1 MIPLYL
7 KDFKG
12 KKKNSQSIFSH
23 LSKSH
28 VKKTIHQ
35 TLWCFKLSTLLT
47 DKKECSFVTKT
58 ISLLANCSHFLRTKT
73 NGNSL
78 REVALL

>member
-28 VKKTIHQ
+28 VKKIIHQ
-35 TLWCFKLSTLLT
+35 TLVLQAIY
-47 DKKECSFVTKT
+47 T
-58 ISLLANCSHFLRTKT
+58 IDRQKRMLQERILC
-73 NGNSL
+73 
-78 REVALL
+78 